1 MTGSNLA
8 FDLTSVSSKPKSAEE
23 ETLLSQTHLEN
34 TAAIRP
40 TEIDPLVKGIG
51 EQPELNRDRLWEE
64 ALRQLGQELE
74 QCRQQQGLS
83 REELYNLTHVPQYQI
98 RALETGLI
106 DKLPQDIYVRGFIR
120 RLGDALGLDGSAL
133 AASLPERNPMTT
145 VARSTRPS
153 QFVLSLALS
162 PIHLYLI
169 YGIILVGAILGL
181 SFQKSHHASI
191 SPSNPALSHPVD
203 VNP

>member
-8 FDLTSVSSKPKSAEE
+8 FDFTGVSRPKSAEE
-23 ETLLSQTHLEN
+23 ENLLSRTSLEN
-34 TAAIRP
+34 GAAIRP
-40 TEIDPLVKGIG
+40 TETDSFINGIS
-51 EQPELNRDRLWEE
+51 EQPELNRDRLWED
-64 ALRQLGQELE
+64 ALRELGQELE

-83 REELYNLTHVPQYQI
+83 REELYNLTHVPQHQI

-106 DKLPQDIYVRGFIR
+106 EKLPQDIYVRGFIR
-120 RLGDALGLDGSAL
+120 RLGDALELDGSAL
-133 AASLPERNPMTT
+133 AASLPERNPIQA
-145 VARSTRPS
+145 VARSTNPS
-153 QFVLSLALS
+153 KFVFSLSLS
-162 PIHLYLI
+162 PIHLYLA

-181 SFQKSHHASI
+181 SFQKSHNASM